1 MSEKKYTITLT
12 FEELQHIKEAINNR
26 DMHYY
31 EDFVEYAQDQDKEY
45 KEYQEKQ
52 EKIIKKLNKRIQ
64 KKWDKIFN

>member
-31 EDFVEYAQDQDKEY
+31 EDFVEYAQGEEKEY
-45 KEYQEKQ
+45 EEKQ

>member
-1 MSEKKYTITLT
+1 MSEKKYTIQLT

-31 EDFVEYAQDQDKEY
+31 EDFVEFAQGEEKEY
-45 KEYQEKQ
+45 EEKQ